1 MVHNLS
7 KIFIMDYGDSNWIV
21 GVLIGLLIIIAGVIL
36 WGIGVANYI
45 KSGFDIQGIQTI
57 SGIITIIVG
66 VSIAILSIIGCTCDN
81 EQNIQTAIRRE
92 YEDASFIKK
101 DNKFT
106 SNNTTYGYDI
116 KDRKIVIYPLVDNK
130 SIKIIE

>member
-1 MVHNLS
+1 MGHNLS
-7 KIFIMDYGDSNWIV
+7 KIFMDYGDSNWTV
-21 GVLIGLLIIIAGVIL
+21 GVLIGLLIIIVGANL

-57 SGIITIIVG
+57 SGMITIIVG
-66 VSIAILSIIGCTCDN
+66 VLIVILPIIGCTCDN

-106 SNNTTYGYDI
+106 SNNITYGYDI
-116 KDRKIVIYPLVDNK
+116 KDRKIVVYPLVDNK

>member
-7 KIFIMDYGDSNWIV
+7 KIFMDYGDSNWTV
-21 GVLIGLLIIIAGVIL
+21 GVLIGLLIIIVGANL
-36 WGIGVANYI
+36 WGIGAANYI

-57 SGIITIIVG
+57 SGMITIIVG
-66 VSIAILSIIGCTCDN
+66 VLIVILPIIGCTCDN

-106 SNNTTYGYDI
+106 SNNITYGYDI
-116 KDRKIVIYPLVDNK
+116 KDRKIVVYPLVDNA

>member
-7 KIFIMDYGDSNWIV
+7 KIFMDYGDSNWTV
-21 GVLIGLLIIIAGVIL
+21 GVLIGLLIVIVGAIL

-57 SGIITIIVG
+57 SGMITIIVG
-66 VSIAILSIIGCTCDN
+66 VLIVILPIIGCTCDN

-101 DNKFT
+101 DKKFT
-106 SNNTTYGYDI
+106 SNNITYGYDI
-116 KDRKIVIYPLVDNK
+116 KDRKIVVYPLVDNA

>member
-7 KIFIMDYGDSNWIV
+7 KIFMDYGDSNWTV
-21 GVLIGLLIIIAGVIL
+21 GVLIGLLIVIAGVIL
-36 WGIGVANYI
+36 WGIGVATE
-45 KSGFDIQGIQTI
+45 FDIQGIRTI
-57 SGIITIIVG
+57 SGMITIIVG
-66 VSIAILSIIGCTCDN
+66 CLIIILPIIGCTCDN
-81 EQNIQTAIRRE
+81 EKNIQTAIRKE

-106 SNNTTYGYDI
+106 SNNITYSYDV
-116 KDRKIVIYPLVDNK
+116 KDRKIVVYPLVDNA

>member
-7 KIFIMDYGDSNWIV
+7 KIFMDYGDSNWTV
-21 GVLIGLLIIIAGVIL
+21 GVLIGLLIIIVGAIL

-45 KSGFDIQGIQTI
+45 KSGFDIQGIQII
-57 SGIITIIVG
+57 SGMITIIVG
-66 VSIAILSIIGCTCDN
+66 VLIMILPIIGCTCDN

-106 SNNTTYGYDI
+106 SNNITYGYDI
-116 KDRKIVIYPLVDNK
+116 KDRKIVVYPLVDNA

>member
-1 MVHNLS
+1 M
-7 KIFIMDYGDSNWIV
+7 
-21 GVLIGLLIIIAGVIL
+21 IIWRGANL

-57 SGIITIIVG
+57 SGMITIIVG
-66 VSIAILSIIGCTCDN
+66 VLIIILPIIGCTCDN
-81 EQNIQTAIRRE
+81 ERNIQTAIRKE

-106 SNNTTYGYDI
+106 SNNITYSYDV
-116 KDRKIVIYPLVDNK
+116 KDRKIVVYPLVDNA

>member
-1 MVHNLS
+1 M
-7 KIFIMDYGDSNWIV
+7 
-21 GVLIGLLIIIAGVIL
+21 IIWRGANL

-57 SGIITIIVG
+57 SGMITIIVG
-66 VSIAILSIIGCTCDN
+66 VLIVILPIIGCTCDN

-101 DNKFT
+101 DKKFT
-106 SNNTTYGYDI
+106 SNSITYGYDI
-116 KDRKIVIYPLVDNK
+116 KDRKIVVYPLVDNA

>member
-7 KIFIMDYGDSNWIV
+7 NIFMDYGDSNWTV
-21 GVLIGLLIIIAGVIL
+21 GVLIGLLIIIVGAIL

-57 SGIITIIVG
+57 SGMITIIVG
-66 VSIAILSIIGCTCDN
+66 VLIMILLIIGCTCDN
-81 EQNIQTAIRRE
+81 ERNIQTAIGRE

-101 DNKFT
+101 DKKFT
-106 SNNTTYGYDI
+106 SNNITYGYDI
-116 KDRKIVIYPLVDNK
+116 KDRKIVVYPLVDNA

>member
-7 KIFIMDYGDSNWIV
+7 KIFMDYGDSNWTV
-21 GVLIGLLIIIAGVIL
+21 GVLIGLLIVIAGVIL

-57 SGIITIIVG
+57 SGMITIIVG
-66 VSIAILSIIGCTCDN
+66 VLIVILPIIGSTCDN

-106 SNNTTYGYDI
+106 SNNITYSYDV
-116 KDRKIVIYPLVDNK
+116 KDRKIVVYPLVDNA
-130 SIKIIE
+130 SIKIIK

>member
-7 KIFIMDYGDSNWIV
+7 KIFMDYGDSNWTV
-21 GVLIGLLIIIAGVIL
+21 GVLIGLLIVIAGANL

-81 EQNIQTAIRRE
+81 EKNI
-92 YEDASFIKK
+92 F
-101 DNKFT
+101 F
-106 SNNTTYGYDI
+106 
-116 KDRKIVIYPLVDNK
+116 
-130 SIKIIE
+130 

>member
-1 MVHNLS
+1 M
-7 KIFIMDYGDSNWIV
+7 
-21 GVLIGLLIIIAGVIL
+21 IIWRGANL

-81 EQNIQTAIRRE
+81 EKNIQTAIRRE

-106 SNNTTYGYDI
+106 SNNITYSYDV
-116 KDRKIVIYPLVDNK
+116 KDRKIVVYPLVDNA

>member
-7 KIFIMDYGDSNWIV
+7 NIFMDYGDSNWTV
-21 GVLIGLLIIIAGVIL
+21 GVLIGLLIIIVGAIL

-57 SGIITIIVG
+57 SGMITIIVG
-66 VSIAILSIIGCTCDN
+66 VLIMILPIIGCTCDN

-101 DNKFT
+101 DKKFT
-106 SNNTTYGYDI
+106 SNNITYGYDI
-116 KDRKIVIYPLVDNK
+116 KDRKIVVYPLVDNA